1 LERAGSAL
9 PERGSL
15 RPCAWFFGD
24 GAGASAP
31 VLSNRPRWWQ
41 LIQECRHSA
50 ARPKRFRD
58 PPHRE
63 TWSRLAAICDTS
75 HTEMRK
81 VLPAPAPPQS
91 LRNTAAMNQLLV
103 GCSDLPSP
111 IFFSM
116 KSPDTS
122 REVVRCPQKNYLFR
136 GKLDSGYSIYGLS
149 CRRCPRIFDLDLSLG
164 DLVDRLSSNRSNAA
178 VNNMPKRA
186 KTCSHVLT

>member
-1 LERAGSAL
+1 MSASPLKADMCGAMRVLRAYRLTAADDSAIRMSAALKEGDFYGFTPRTASLAFASLDHSHWSRGWLERAGSAL

-81 VLPAPAPPQS
+81 VSCPAPAPPRS
-91 LRNTAAMNQLLV
+91 LRNTAPYEAA
-103 GCSDLPSP
+103 
-111 IFFSM
+111 
-116 KSPDTS
+116 
-122 REVVRCPQKNYLFR
+122 RCK
-136 GKLDSGYSIYGLS
+136 
-149 CRRCPRIFDLDLSLG
+149 
-164 DLVDRLSSNRSNAA
+164 
-178 VNNMPKRA
+178 
-186 KTCSHVLT
+186 